1 MHAMEKIFEKEKRS
15 TLPGQVANQI
25 REAIKSGKLKPGD
38 RLIETVLAREMNI
51 GRNAVREAIR
61 YIEKEGLIVTTPFKG
76 AQVVE
81 MSKNDLKDIYD
92 VRNALETLALN
103 TLAVKIDNEKTRVLD
118 AVVKEMKAVSK
129 KGNLQAIIDVDL
141 KFHRTLCELSE
152 NKVLLEAWSAISN
165 RLRAFIA
172 NGDGLYGEDTP
183 EVTLGTHYPVIDAIK
198 NSDFKLAVRI
208 LNEILERGY
217 KMASRSYRNIG

>member
-1 MHAMEKIFEKEKRS
+1 MEKIFEKEKRS

-81 MSKNDLKDIYD
+81 MSLNDLKDIYD

-103 TLAVKIDNEKTRVLD
+103 TLAMKIDEKKIEVFD

-129 KGNLQAIIDVDL
+129 KGNLKAIIDVDL

-152 NKVLLEAWSAISN
+152 NNVLLEAWSAISN

-172 NGDGLYGEDTP
+172 SGDRLYGEDTP
-183 EVTLGTHYPVIDAIK
+183 EVTLGTHYPVVDAIK
-198 NSDFKLAVRI
+198 NNDFKLAVRI
-208 LNEILERGY
+208 LHEILERGY
-217 KMASRSYRNIG
+217 KMASQSYRKEV

>member
-1 MHAMEKIFEKEKRS
+1 MEKIFEKEKRS

-61 YIEKEGLIVTTPFKG
+61 YIEKEGLIVTIPFKG

-103 TLAVKIDNEKTRVLD
+103 TLAMKIDNEKTRVLD

-129 KGNLQAIIDVDL
+129 NGNLQAIIDVDL

-183 EVTLGTHYPVIDAIK
+183 EVTLGTHYPVVDAIK

-208 LNEILERGY
+208 LKEILERGY

>member
-1 MHAMEKIFEKEKRS
+1 MEKIFEKEKRS

-38 RLIETVLAREMNI
+38 RLIETVLAKEMNI

-81 MSKNDLKDIYD
+81 ISKNDLKDIYD

-103 TLAVKIDNEKTRVLD
+103 TLAVKIDKEKTRVLD

-183 EVTLGTHYPVIDAIK
+183 EVTLGTHYPVFDAIK
-198 NSDFKLAVRI
+198 NSDFKLAARI

-217 KMASRSYRNIG
+217 KMASRSYRNLG

>member
-1 MHAMEKIFEKEKRS
+1 MEKIFEKEKRS

-81 MSKNDLKDIYD
+81 MSKHDLKDMYD

-103 TLAVKIDNEKTRVLD
+103 TLAVKIDNEKIKVLD
-118 AVVKEMKAVSK
+118 AVIKEMKAVSK

-141 KFHRTLCELSE
+141 
-152 NKVLLEAWSAISN
+152 NP
-165 RLRAFIA
+165 
-172 NGDGLYGEDTP
+172 G
-183 EVTLGTHYPVIDAIK
+183 
-198 NSDFKLAVRI
+198 
-208 LNEILERGY
+208 
-217 KMASRSYRNIG
+217 RS

>member
-1 MHAMEKIFEKEKRS
+1 MEKIFEKEKRS

-61 YIEKEGLIVTTPFKG
+61 YIEKEGLIVTIPFKG

-103 TLAVKIDNEKTRVLD
+103 TLAMKIDNEKTRVLD

-129 KGNLQAIIDVDL
+129 KGNLKAIIDVDL

-183 EVTLGTHYPVIDAIK
+183 EVTLGTHYPVVDAIK

-208 LNEILERGY
+208 LHQILERGY
-217 KMASRSYRNIG
+217 KMASRSYRDID

>member
-1 MHAMEKIFEKEKRS
+1 MEKIFEKEKRS

-103 TLAVKIDNEKTRVLD
+103 TLAMKIDNEKTKVLD

-129 KGNLQAIIDVDL
+129 KSNLKAIIDVDL
-141 KFHRTLCELSE
+141 KFHRTLCELAE

-183 EVTLGTHYPVIDAIK
+183 EVTLVTHYPVVDAIK

-208 LNEILERGY
+208 LN
-217 KMASRSYRNIG
+217 

>member
-1 MHAMEKIFEKEKRS
+1 MEKIFEKEKRS

-217 KMASRSYRNIG
+217 KMASRSYRNID

>member
-1 MHAMEKIFEKEKRS
+1 MGKIFEKEKRS

-217 KMASRSYRNIG
+217 KMASHSYPKKG

>member
-1 MHAMEKIFEKEKRS
+1 MEKIFEKEKRS

-81 MSKNDLKDIYD
+81 LSKNDLKDIYD

-103 TLAVKIDNEKTRVLD
+103 TLTVKIDNEKTRVLD

-129 KGNLQAIIDVDL
+129 KGNLKAIIDIDL

>member
-1 MHAMEKIFEKEKRS
+1 MEKIFEKEKRS

-38 RLIETVLAREMNI
+38 RLIETVLAKEMNI

-129 KGNLQAIIDVDL
+129 KGNLKAIIDIDL

-183 EVTLGTHYPVIDAIK
+183 EVTLGTHYPVFDAIK
-198 NSDFKLAVRI
+198 NSNFKLAVRI

-217 KMASRSYRNIG
+217 KMASQSYRKKG

>member
-1 MHAMEKIFEKEKRS
+1 MEKIFEKEKRS

-61 YIEKEGLIVTTPFKG
+61 YIEKEGLIVTIPFKG

-103 TLAVKIDNEKTRVLD
+103 TLAMKIDNEKTRVLD

-129 KGNLQAIIDVDL
+129 KGNLKAIIDVDL
-141 KFHRTLCELSE
+141 KFHRTLCELAE

-183 EVTLGTHYPVIDAIK
+183 EVTLGTHYPVVDAIK

-217 KMASRSYRNIG
+217 KMATRSYRNIG

>member
-1 MHAMEKIFEKEKRS
+1 MEKIFEKEKRS

-103 TLAVKIDNEKTRVLD
+103 TLAIKIDNEKTRVLD
-118 AVVKEMKAVSK
+118 ALVKEMKAVSK
-129 KGNLQAIIDVDL
+129 KGNLKAIIDVDL

-172 NGDGLYGEDTP
+172 NGDRLYGEDTP
-183 EVTLGTHYPVIDAIK
+183 EVSLGTHYPVVDAIK